1 MSEEKT
7 DNDLMNEFK
16 RCSDAAYTQIVG
28 RYENRVFNY
37 VIRAFQLSRHDGEDV
52 VQNTLIRVFEYKFKY
67 TAKHE
72 FSTWVYTIARN
83 FTLNKLARRPI
94 SSLERMPE
102 LHEPESPDD
111 NPLDVV
117 DKKIRR
123 EKLWSIVKGMEAN
136 CREVLWLLY
145 HDELKYKEVSG
156 ITQKKVNTLKSVARR
171 CLDRLRVDGRV
182 KDLV

>member
-1 MSEEKT
+1 MGEEKT
-7 DNDLMNEFK
+7 DNQLMREFK
-16 RCSDAAYTQIVG
+16 GGSDAAYEQIVQ
-28 RYENRVFNY
+28 RYKDRLFNY
-37 VIRAFQLSRHDGEDV
+37 VLRAFRLSRDEGEDV
-52 VQNTLIRVFEYKFKY
+52 VQKTMIRVNEYRFRY
-67 TAKHE
+67 AARHE

-83 FTLNKLARRPI
+83 FALNELQRRPI
-94 SSLERMPE
+94 NSLDRMPE
-102 LHEPESPDD
+102 LHEPDSPDD

-117 DKKIRR
+117 DKKMRR
-123 EKLWSIVKGMEAN
+123 ERLWSIVKGMKAD

-171 CLDRLRVDGRV
+171 CLDRLRVDERV